1 MELGKWSFLFFMC
14 LVYNLTSV
22 SSKWKFTVFYYSITN
37 LQKQRASQLER
48 TKLTGDIG
56 RQQKLEKI
64 VDDSFCGYK
73 KKQSFG
79 A

>member
-1 MELGKWSFLFFMC
+1 M
-14 LVYNLTSV
+14 
-22 SSKWKFTVFYYSITN
+22 FYYSITN

-56 RQQKLEKI
+56 GQQKLEKI

>member
-1 MELGKWSFLFFMC
+1 MC

-22 SSKWKFTVFYYSITN
+22 SSKWMFTVFYYNITN
-37 LQKQRASQLER
+37 LQKQMTSQLER

-56 RQQKLEKI
+56 GHQKLEKI

-73 KKQSFG
+73 K
-79 A
+79 